1 MTVHPDDERAMKLVQ
16 AFRILNLEQVIGML
30 REELHRP
37 VAQLRANLRPVF
49 EAAQLQD
56 LDLLRPPA
64 DFHAWLQ
71 TPFRVTQTGGVAR
84 ANTIRA
90 RYATLKQL
98 YDVVIELG
106 LISDNP
112 AHGCPM
118 PPPEHSQAPLPGVA
132 EIERLLAEAGARD
145 EELFAALTLIYQQAF
160 QLTELLALRWSA
172 LDFSRAELMR
182 ARTVT
187 ALRPESLRAL
197 GPLLARAGG
206 PLHAPVKG
214 QRVFAFKN
222 ADDLRLQLWKTCQAV
237 NLSPAAGPRELRLA
251 SLRDYPQA
259 PPGSG
264 FSNPQAYG
272 RALRHATALAERKR
286 NK

>member
-1 MTVHPDDERAMKLVQ
+1 MIDSSDERVVKLEQ
-16 AFRILNLEQVIGML
+16 AFRTFNLEQVIGML
-30 REELHRP
+30 REELRRP
-37 VAQLRANLRPVF
+37 IPQLRANLRPVF
-49 EAAQLQD
+49 EAAQTEE
-56 LDLLRPPA
+56 LDLLHPPA
-64 DFHAWLQ
+64 DFHDWLQ
-71 TPFRVTQTGGVAR
+71 TPLRQIQTGGVAR

-98 YDVVIELG
+98 YDVLIDLEL
-106 LISDNP
+106 ITDNP

-118 PPPEHSQAPLPGVA
+118 PPPEHSQAPLPSVTDV
-132 EIERLLAEAGARD
+132 ERLLAEAGARD
-145 EELFAALTLIYQQAF
+145 EDLFAALTLVYQQAF

-206 PLHAPVKG
+206 PLHAPAKG
-214 QRVFAFKN
+214 LRVFAFKN
-222 ADDLRLQLWKTCQAV
+222 TDDLRLQLWKTCQAA
-237 NLSPAAGPRELRLA
+237 NLSPAVGPRELRLA
-251 SLRDYPQA
+251 SLRDFPQA

-264 FSNPQAYG
+264 FSNPQAYE
-272 RALRHATALAERKR
+272 RALRHATALAELKR
-286 NK
+286 GK